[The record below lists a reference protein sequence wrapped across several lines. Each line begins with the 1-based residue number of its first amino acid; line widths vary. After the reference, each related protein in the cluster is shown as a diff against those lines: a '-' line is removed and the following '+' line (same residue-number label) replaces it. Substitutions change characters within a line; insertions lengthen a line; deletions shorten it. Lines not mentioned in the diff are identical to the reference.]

1 MPITIFIA
9 DDHVILR
16 EGVSA
21 ILNKRPEFD
30 VVGYAVD
37 GQNALEGIAS
47 LQPDIALLD
56 VNMPKMDGI
65 TATQIIQTRFP
76 DVKCLILTM
85 YTNEDIFF
93 NALEAGAA
101 GYVVKGAGSEE
112 LVAAIK
118 LVHAGEM
125 YISPSMIRPLVDHFL
140 NNNQTTLPRHLEQ
153 LTNRELEV
161 MHLLAKGLTNREI
174 AAQLFISPN
183 TVQTHRSHIMEK
195 LNLNNRADLVRYA
208 VQHNLLES

>member
-16 EGVSA
+16 EGVTA